1 MSCVKH
7 HRNGLFARL
16 ACFLATLSC
25 CHLPCPAAA
34 DEAGTSFWL
43 PGQYGSFAA
52 VPSEPGWSFESA
64 YYHGSA
70 DDSRGISF
78 PRDGAI
84 QAGMTS
90 PSDFFMFTPT
100 YAFKTRIFGAQAA
113 FGTTI
118 VYGRNTTSVS
128 ETASGPGGHTL
139 SISNSDEIL
148 GFGDIYPTAS
158 LKWSKDV
165 HNFMVYAT
173 TGIPVGAYQ
182 LNRLSA
188 LGIGHWAADGG
199 VGYTY
204 LNEKAGIE
212 GSVVFGLTYNFINP
226 YTQYQSGTDAHLD
239 WALSPLLTDKFHIG
253 AVGYVYNQIT
263 GDSGLGARLGDFRS
277 RVAGI
282 GPQIGFF
289 IPFFDRQSYLNL
301 RAYSE
306 FDVRNRLEGWNAFI
320 TFSIEASGQK
330 EPAVANLR

>member
-1 MSCVKH
+1 
-7 HRNGLFARL
+7 
-16 ACFLATLSC
+16 
-25 CHLPCPAAA
+25 
-34 DEAGTSFWL
+34 
-43 PGQYGSFAA
+43 
-52 VPSEPGWSFESA
+52 
-64 YYHGSA
+64 
-70 DDSRGISF
+70 
-78 PRDGAI
+78 
-84 QAGMTS
+84 MTS
-90 PSDFFMFTPT
+90 PSDLFMFTPT
-100 YAFKTRIFGAQAA
+100 YAFATRTFGAQAA

-118 VYGRNTTSVS
+118 LYGKNATSVS
-128 ETASGPGGHTL
+128 ETPAGSGGNTQ
-139 SISNSDEIL
+139 SRADEVL
-148 GFGDIYPTAS
+148 GFGDIYPTAT

-173 TGIPVGAYQ
+173 TGIPAGAYQ

-188 LGIGHWAADGG
+188 LGIGHWATDGG

-239 WALSPLLTDKFHIG
+239 WALSPILTDKFHIG
-253 AVGYVYNQIT
+253 AVGYIYNQIT
-263 GDSGLGARLGDFRS
+263 GDSGLGARLGDFKS

-289 IPFFDRQSYLNL
+289 IPFFDRESYLNL

-306 FDVRNRLEGWNAFI
+306 FDTRNRLEGLNAFI

-330 EPAVANLR
+330 KPSVANLR

>member
-1 MSCVKH
+1 MRN
-7 HRNGLFARL
+7 HRNGLFAHL
-16 ACFLATLSC
+16 ACLLATLSC
-25 CHLPCPAAA
+25 FNFPYTVAA

-43 PGQYGSFAA
+43 PGQYGSFSA
-52 VPSEPGWSFESA
+52 VPSDPGWSFETSF
-64 YYHGSA
+64 YHASA
-70 DDSRGISF
+70 DASGGISF
-78 PRDGAI
+78 QRGGAI
-84 QAGMTS
+84 QAGMKS

-100 YAFKTRIFGAQAA
+100 YAFATQIFGAQAA

-118 VYGRNTTSVS
+118 LYGKSATSVS
-128 ETASGPGGHTL
+128 ATLTGPGGNTL
-139 SISNSDEIL
+139 SGSKSDDVL
-148 GFGDIYPTAS
+148 GFGDVYPTAT
-158 LKWSKDV
+158 LKWNKDV

-182 LNRLSA
+182 LTRLSA
-188 LGIGHWAADGG
+188 LGLGHWAVDGG

-226 YTQYQSGTDAHLD
+226 YTHYQSGTDAHLD
-239 WALSPLLTDKFHIG
+239 WALSPILTDKFHIG
-253 AVGYVYNQIT
+253 AVGYFYNQIT
-263 GDSGLGARLGDFRS
+263 GDSGGGARLGDFKS

-289 IPFFDRQSYLNL
+289 IPFFDRQAYRNL

-306 FDVRNRLEGWNAFI
+306 FDARNRLEGWNAFV
-320 TFSIEASGQK
+320 TFSIEAAGQK

>member
-1 MSCVKH
+1 VKH
-7 HRNGLFARL
+7 HRNGLFAHL
-16 ACFLATLSC
+16 ACLLATLSC
-25 CHLPCPAAA
+25 FDLPCTAAA
-34 DEAGTSFWL
+34 DEAGVSFRL

-52 VPSEPGWSFESA
+52 VPSEPGWSFETS
-64 YYHGSA
+64 YYHTSA
-70 DDSRGISF
+70 DDSRGIGF
-78 PRDGAI
+78 QRGGAI
-84 QAGMTS
+84 RAGMTS
-90 PSDFFMFTPT
+90 PSDLFMFTPT
-100 YAFKTRIFGAQAA
+100 YAFATRIFGAQAA
-113 FGTTI
+113 FGTTLL
-118 VYGRNTTSVS
+118 YGKNATSVS
-128 ETASGPGGHTL
+128 ETPAGSGGNTQ
-139 SISNSDEIL
+139 SRSDEVL
-148 GFGDIYPTAS
+148 GFGDIYPTAT

-173 TGIPVGAYQ
+173 TGIPAGAYQ

-239 WALSPLLTDKFHIG
+239 WALSPILTDKFHIG
-253 AVGYVYNQIT
+253 AVGYIYNQIT
-263 GDSGLGARLGDFRS
+263 GDSGLGARLGDFKS

-289 IPFFDRQSYLNL
+289 IPFFDRESYLNL

-306 FDVRNRLEGWNAFI
+306 FDTRNRLDGLNAFI

-330 EPAVANLR
+330 KPSVANLR